1 LGMVRKTHTLSY
13 FKNMQNRRLSK
24 MDPSQNDGSGSR
36 DYFMIFTVTL
46 IFGVFLVWANFTHL
60 DLVTRGGGRVIAAGQ
75 NKNVQSPERGTIATY
90 MVEEGSIVSVGQI
103 IATINPIEAAGVL
116 EELEAR
122 LANLNIR
129 LVRLDA
135 ELQSKPVSVVMEL
148 SSSYSK
154 ALVGAE
160 VELMIS
166 RKASLDAEL
175 ETLNQDRKKTIKA
188 MMSLDAQ
195 ISGRKV
201 MQGLLVEEMK
211 EVLPLVEAGALGSS
225 ERFRLERQDASI
237 STELEVLTEEKAQT
251 KVTIEQIASKTDTV
265 QQDYKTNIYQERS
278 EVIGEISELEAR
290 LPAIRQRLKETDIRS
305 PIDGIVNRV
314 FYNNVGAVVGGGEIV
329 AEIVPTGGDVLV
341 EAFIDPKD
349 IATVEPGQKV
359 KISLTAYDPSK
370 YGYLLGTL
378 TKVAADT
385 VFREETR
392 TSDYA
397 VNASIDSVIYEDD
410 ETPVTIFPG
419 MVASVDIIRGNRSI
433 LEYFW
438 QPVAKIKD
446 TAFRE

>member
-1 LGMVRKTHTLSY
+1 MVRKTHTLSY

-75 NKNVQSPERGTIATY
+75 NKNVQSPERGTIANY
-90 MVEEGSIVSVGQI
+90 MVEEGSVVSVGQI

-129 LVRLDA
+129 LVRLDS

-148 SSSYSK
+148 SSSYSQ
-154 ALVGAE
+154 ALVDAE

-175 ETLNQDRKKTIKA
+175 ETLNQDRRKTVKA
-188 MMSLDAQ
+188 MKSLDAQ
-195 ISGRKV
+195 ISGRQV

-237 STELEVLTEEKAQT
+237 STELEVLNEEKAQSE
-251 KVTIEQIASKTDTV
+251 VDIEQIASKTLTV
-265 QQDYKTNIYQERS
+265 KQNYKTNIYQERS

>member
-1 LGMVRKTHTLSY
+1 M
-13 FKNMQNRRLSK
+13 N
-24 MDPSQNDGSGSR
+24 PSQNDGSGSK

-46 IFGVFLVWANFTHL
+46 IFGIFTVWANYTHL

-90 MVEEGSIVSVGQI
+90 MVEEGTVVSSGQI

-135 ELQSKPVSVVMEL
+135 ELENKPVSVVTRL

-154 ALVGAE
+154 ALVDAE

-175 ETLNQDRKKTIKA
+175 ATLNQDRQKTIMA

-195 ISGRKV
+195 ISGRQV

-225 ERFRLERQDASI
+225 EKFRLERQDASI

-251 KVTIEQIASKTDTV
+251 KVAIEQIASKTDTV

-290 LPAIRQRLKETDIRS
+290 LPAIRQRLKETEIRS

-341 EAFIDPKD
+341 EAFIDLKD

-438 QPVAKIKD
+438 QPVAKMKD